1 MYVDII
7 LGLVSENPK
16 EMYGQVRVYK
26 KPKPHHEYIM
36 TVDTAE
42 GKGMDYSTFT
52 IFDIHD
58 GDYFEQVCTFRDN
71 LISPMLLPDI
81 CAKYGKL
88 YNDAMIIV
96 ENNNK

>member
-1 MYVDII
+1 MNKNLVILFLGTGRTLIPSNVI
-7 LGLVSENPK
+7 LGLVSENPH
-16 EMYGQVRVYK
+16 GNVWSSTRVYK

-58 GDYFEQVCTFRDN
+58 GNMFEQVCN
-71 LISPMLLPDI
+71 I
-81 CAKYGKL
+81 
-88 YNDAMIIV
+88 
-96 ENNNK
+96 